1 MDNWPWRYFFNSP
14 EDDKSAPSAPRTQS
28 GLGSGVIV
36 ERNGNTVYVLT
47 NNHVAGDAKDIT
59 VVLKDKREFKAA
71 LVGKDERRD
80 LAVVS
85 FTTADKDISIAR
97 LGDSDT
103 VQVGDWAIAIG
114 SPLGL
119 EFSVTTG
126 TISALQRSG
135 GPEGNISD
143 FIQTDASINQGNS
156 GGALANIHGEVIG
169 INTWIASSTGGSVGL
184 GFAVPINNAKRAI
197 RDLIDKKVV
206 KYGWLGIKMG
216 DSDPVVLKS
225 LGVEGKKG
233 AYVESVSIGS
243 PADKSGILPGDFIVS
258 LDGRAV
264 EGNEQLTRM
273 VGDIPAGTKS
283 EFKLIRAGA
292 EKKLSVKIEER
303 DDKKVGDNSKL
314 YPGLILIPAD
324 SELLSS
330 AQSGGKKLSGLIVA
344 AVIPKSPAAGMGLAL
359 GDQLTQVNGKKVSSL
374 KEYYEALNASSG
386 KLSFGYDRDG
396 QSFESPAYIKK

>member
-1 MDNWPWRYFFNSP
+1 
-14 EDDKSAPSAPRTQS
+14 
-28 GLGSGVIV
+28 
-36 ERNGNTVYVLT
+36 
-47 NNHVAGDAKDIT
+47 
-59 VVLKDKREFKAA
+59 
-71 LVGKDERRD
+71 
-80 LAVVS
+80 
-85 FTTADKDISIAR
+85 
-97 LGDSDT
+97 
-103 VQVGDWAIAIG
+103 
-114 SPLGL
+114 
-119 EFSVTTG
+119 
-126 TISALQRSG
+126 
-135 GPEGNISD
+135 
-143 FIQTDASINQGNS
+143 
-156 GGALANIHGEVIG
+156 
-169 INTWIASSTGGSVGL
+169 
-184 GFAVPINNAKRAI
+184 
-197 RDLIDKKVV
+197 
-206 KYGWLGIKMG
+206 
-216 DSDPVVLKS
+216 VVLKS

-283 EFKLIRAGA
+283 EFKLFRAGA
-292 EKKLSVKIEER
+292 ERKVSVKIEER

-330 AQSGGKKLSGLIVA
+330 AQNGGKKLSGLIVA

-359 GDQLTQVNGKKVSSL
+359 GDQLTEVNGKKVSSL